1 MCRNSEHDQ
10 QLPLKEAQRGGQ
22 SVSARALP
30 PGGALGGLGGGVSS
44 LEMAMYVLLA
54 IFGAAVVVFAAN
66 CVLYAARRRRSGKWR
81 QAFTFFSEE
90 LGPHSQTI
98 PLIF

>member
-10 QLPLKEAQRGGQ
+10 QPPLKEAQRGG
-22 SVSARALP
+22 VSARALP
-30 PGGALGGLGGGVSS
+30 PGGALGGLGAGVST

-66 CVLYAARRRRSGKWR
+66 CVLYAARRRRSG
-81 QAFTFFSEE
+81 E
-90 LGPHSQTI
+90 
-98 PLIF
+98 